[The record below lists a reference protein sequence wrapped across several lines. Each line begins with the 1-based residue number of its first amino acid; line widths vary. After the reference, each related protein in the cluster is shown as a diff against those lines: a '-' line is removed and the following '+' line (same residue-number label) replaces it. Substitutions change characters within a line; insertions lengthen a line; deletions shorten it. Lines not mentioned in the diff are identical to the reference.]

1 MCILA
6 EERRTA
12 GDNAGM
18 SRTLAWTLW
27 MLCAAAPLAAVQVA
41 VQMMLD
47 PRAIGE
53 AIAIGQT
60 RVDADRARFH
70 RPYRLPVNKA
80 PIDFIE
86 VVTPFR
92 RVALHAQSRA
102 RIGDRSFGQRQALEL
117 LNASPVALDV
127 WVELTFHPQNNYVG
141 VPAYEVSLIAAGGA
155 RIPPRS
161 VERVPRY
168 GPRVEE
174 EPLRIPVPGGIV
186 LPGGSQP
193 LLGGTVM
200 AQFDGRSLNASGT
213 YDVVIVEG
221 RNELARVRVDL
232 AKLR

>member
-12 GDNAGM
+12 GDNAEM

-27 MLCAAAPLAAVQVA
+27 MLCAAATLPA

-47 PRAIGE
+47 PRAVGE

-70 RPYRLPVNKA
+70 GPYRLPVNKA

-127 WVELTFHPQNNYVG
+127 WVELTFHPQNNYIG
-141 VPAYEVSLIAAGGA
+141 VPGYEVTMIGAGGA

-168 GPRVEE
+168 GPRVDG

-200 AQFDGRSLNASGT
+200 AQFDGRSLNDSGA

-221 RNELARVRVDL
+221 RNELARVRVNL

>member
-1 MCILA
+1 MCIFS
-6 EERRTA
+6 EEGRTA
-12 GDNAGM
+12 GDNADM
-18 SRTLAWTLW
+18 RRTLAW
-27 MLCAAAPLAAVQVA
+27 MLGMFCATAPLPA

-47 PRAIGE
+47 PRAVSE

-70 RPYRLPVNKA
+70 GPYRLAVNRA

-92 RVALHAQSRA
+92 RVALHAESRA
-102 RIGDRSFGQRQALEL
+102 RVGDRLFGQRQALEM
-117 LNASPVALDV
+117 LNAAPAELDV

-141 VPAYEVSLIAAGGA
+141 VPAYEVALIAGGA

-161 VERVPRY
+161 AERVPRY
-168 GPRVEE
+168 GPRVDG
-174 EPLRIPVPGGIV
+174 EPLPLPVPGGIA

-193 LLGGTVM
+193 LLGGTIM
-200 AQFDGRSLNASGT
+200 ARFDGRLLNVNGV

-221 RNELARVRVDL
+221 RTELARVRVDL